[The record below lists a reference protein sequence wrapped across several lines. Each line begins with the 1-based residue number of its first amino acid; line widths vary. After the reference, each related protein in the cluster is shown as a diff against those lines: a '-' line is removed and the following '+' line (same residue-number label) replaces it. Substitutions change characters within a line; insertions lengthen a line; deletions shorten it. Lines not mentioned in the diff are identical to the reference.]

1 MEAGNRRRSR
11 AIWLLVAW
19 VTAWAV
25 FSLPWTSMTSTA
37 NWERFR
43 PPHVRAGSRL
53 RSDHVLNFLFY
64 VPAAPLAAALGW
76 PVSAGVAAAAAISVT
91 AETVQVFSHDRAPD
105 GNDIV
110 ANIGGAI
117 AGALAMLLY
126 RRRAGKVA
134 KFDGA

>member
-1 MEAGNRRRSR
+1 MEARNRRRSR
-11 AIWLLVAW
+11 ALWLIVAW
-19 VTAWAV
+19 VMAWAL
-25 FSLPWTSMTSTA
+25 FSFPWTSMTSTA

-76 PVSAGVAAAAAISVT
+76 PVSAGVAAAAAISIT
-91 AETVQVFSHDRAPD
+91 AEGVQLFSQDRAPD

-117 AGALAMLLY
+117 AGAVALMLF
-126 RRRAGKVA
+126 RRRSAQPRRR
-134 KFDGA
+134 